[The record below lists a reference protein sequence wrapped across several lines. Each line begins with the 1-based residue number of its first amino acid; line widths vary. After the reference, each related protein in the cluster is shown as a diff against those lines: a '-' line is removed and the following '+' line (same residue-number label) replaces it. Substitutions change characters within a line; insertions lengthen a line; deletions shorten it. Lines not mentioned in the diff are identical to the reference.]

1 MPTVEFVV
9 FLGKILRI
17 MDYFRFFPLF
27 VFLMLLSG
35 CNSSE
40 EKSDSQKISAK
51 KKAAITA
58 TPRNISKEFKDYWY
72 SGTAEIT
79 SYSLMQERYGEI
91 REGTAVNIFVT
102 EDFLPDAQVKA
113 NNASEENI
121 SVMKLN
127 QMKNFNT
134 GIYPYSIMT
143 STFSPIATK
152 EHPLKITNSV
162 QEWCGQV
169 YMQLNT
175 RDDFEIESHSY
186 FQGEADQKLSLPKTY
201 LENELWNLIR
211 INPEELP
218 TGDVMIIPSFEYLRL
233 RHKEIKEHNAF
244 ASLKQGD
251 SITIYTLNYPD
262 LQRQL
267 MLFFSSTFPYEI
279 EKWEEVNA
287 ADQNDTLRLKT
298 TATKLKRIKGDYW
311 TKNRNENLNLRDSL
325 QLK

>member
-1 MPTVEFVV
+1 
-9 FLGKILRI
+9 
-17 MDYFRFFPLF
+17 
-27 VFLMLLSG
+27 MLLSG

-298 TATKLKRIKGDYW
+298 TATKLKRIKSDYW

>member
-1 MPTVEFVV
+1 
-9 FLGKILRI
+9 

-51 KKAAITA
+51 TKAAITA

-91 REGTAVNIFVT
+91 REGAAVNIFVT

-134 GIYPYSIMT
+134 GIYPYSILT

-169 YMQLNT
+169 YMQLNN
-175 RDDFEIESHSY
+175 RENFEIESHSY

-298 TATKLKRIKGDYW
+298 TATKLKRIKSDYW

>member
-1 MPTVEFVV
+1 MTLF
-9 FLGKILRI
+9 K
-17 MDYFRFFPLF
+17 FFPLF
-27 VFLMLLSG
+27 VFLLVLNS

-40 EKSDSQKISAK
+40 ERNETQKISTEK
-51 KKAAITA
+51 EESKAS
-58 TPRNISKEFKDYWY
+58 TPRTVSEEFKEYWY

-91 REGTAVNIFVT
+91 REGTAVNIFVS

-113 NNASEENI
+113 NSTAKENI
-121 SVMKLN
+121 SVLKLN
-127 QMKNFNT
+127 QMKNFIT

-143 STFSPIATK
+143 STFSPISEK
-152 EHPLKITNSV
+152 SHPIKITNSV

-169 YMQLNT
+169 YMQLNN
-175 RDDFEIESHSY
+175 REDFEIESHSY
-186 FQGEADQKLSLPKTY
+186 FQGEADQKLTLPKTW

-218 TGDVMIIPSFEYLRL
+218 TGDLMIIPSFEYLRL
-233 RHKEIKEHNAF
+233 RHKEIRDHNAF

-267 MLFFSSTFPYEI
+267 MLFFNSTFPYEI

-298 TATKLKRIKGDYW
+298 TATKLKRIKSAYW
-311 TKNRNENLNLRDSL
+311 SKNENKYLYLRDSL
-325 QLK
+325 QLN

>member
-1 MPTVEFVV
+1 MN
-9 FLGKILRI
+9 
-17 MDYFRFFPLF
+17 LF
-27 VFLMLLSG
+27 KLLSFLSFLIVFNS

-40 EKSDSQKISAK
+40 EKNGTPTLPK
-51 KKAAITA
+51 KKVTEKTA
-58 TPRNISKEFKDYWY
+58 EPRNLSEEFKDYWY
-72 SGTAEIT
+72 SGKAEIT
-79 SYSLMQERYGEI
+79 SYQLIQERYGEL
-91 REGTAVNIFVT
+91 REGTTVNIFVS

-113 NNASEENI
+113 NNSSENNL
-121 SVMKLN
+121 SVLKLN

-143 STFSPIATK
+143 STFSPISNTGHA
-152 EHPLKITNSV
+152 LKVSNSV

-169 YMQLNT
+169 YMQLNN
-175 RDDFEIESHSY
+175 RSDFEIESHSY
-186 FQGEADQKLSLPKTY
+186 FEGEADQNLTLPKTW

-218 TGDVMIIPSFEYLRL
+218 TGDVMVIPSFEYLRL
-233 RHKEIKEHNAF
+233 RHKEIKQHNAF

-267 MLFFSSTFPYEI
+267 MLFFHSSFPYEI

-287 ADQNDTLRLKT
+287 ADQNDTIRLKT
-298 TATKLKRIKGDYW
+298 TALKLKRMRTDYW
-311 TKNRNENLNLRDSL
+311 NKNRNEFAYLRDSL
-325 QLK
+325 GLK

>member
-1 MPTVEFVV
+1 MNFFKF
-9 FLGKILRI
+9 FLL
-17 MDYFRFFPLF
+17 FFI
-27 VFLMLLSG
+27 SIIITS
-35 CNSSE
+35 CNNSE
-40 EKSDSQKISAK
+40 EKKGGDNIQHK
-51 KKAAITA
+51 KEDLKTT
-58 TPRNISKEFKDYWY
+58 TPRNISKEFKEYWY

-91 REGTAVNIFVT
+91 REGSAVNIFVT

-113 NNASEENI
+113 NNVSEENI

-143 STFSPIATK
+143 STFSPISEK

-169 YMQLNT
+169 YMQLNN
-175 RDDFEIESHSY
+175 RAEFEIESHSY
-186 FQGEADQKLSLPKTY
+186 FQGEADQEIYLPKTY

-233 RHKEIKEHNAF
+233 RHKEIKGHNAF

-267 MLFFSSTFPYEI
+267 MLFFNSTFPYEI
-279 EKWEEVNA
+279 EKWEEINA

-298 TATKLKRIKGDYW
+298 TATKLKRIKSDYW
-311 TKNRNENLNLRDSL
+311 KKNANAHLNLRDSL

>member
-1 MPTVEFVV
+1 MN
-9 FLGKILRI
+9 
-17 MDYFRFFPLF
+17 LF
-27 VFLMLLSG
+27 KLLSFLSFLIVFNS

-40 EKSDSQKISAK
+40 EKNGTPTLPK
-51 KKAAITA
+51 KKVTEKTA
-58 TPRNISKEFKDYWY
+58 EPRNLSEEFKDYWY
-72 SGTAEIT
+72 SGKAEIT
-79 SYSLMQERYGEI
+79 SYQLIQERYGEL
-91 REGTAVNIFVT
+91 REGTTVNIFVS

-113 NNASEENI
+113 NNSSENNL
-121 SVMKLN
+121 SVLKLN

-143 STFSPIATK
+143 STFSPISNTGHA
-152 EHPLKITNSV
+152 LKVSNSV

-169 YMQLNT
+169 YMQLNN
-175 RDDFEIESHSY
+175 RSDFEIESHSY
-186 FQGEADQKLSLPKTY
+186 FEGEADQNLTLPKTW

-218 TGDVMIIPSFEYLRL
+218 TGDVMVIPSFEYLRL
-233 RHKEIKEHNAF
+233 RHKKIKQHNAF

-267 MLFFSSTFPYEI
+267 MLFFHSSFPYEI

-287 ADQNDTLRLKT
+287 ADQNDTIRLKT
-298 TATKLKRIKGDYW
+298 TALKLKRMRTDYW
-311 TKNRNENLNLRDSL
+311 NKNRNEFAYLRDSL
-325 QLK
+325 GLK

>member
-1 MPTVEFVV
+1 MNFFKLFPLLV
-9 FLGKILRI
+9 FLIAI
-17 MDYFRFFPLF
+17 NA
-27 VFLMLLSG
+27 

-40 EKSDSQKISAK
+40 EKNGPPQILTKKEEAKSAPQR
-51 KKAAITA
+51 TV
-58 TPRNISKEFKDYWY
+58 SKEFKAYWY
-72 SGTAEIT
+72 DGTAEIT
-79 SYSLMQERYGEI
+79 SYSLLQERYGEI

-113 NNASEENI
+113 NSASKENI
-121 SVMKLN
+121 SVLKLN

-143 STFSPIATK
+143 STFSPISEK

-169 YMQLNT
+169 YMQLNN
-175 RDDFEIESHSY
+175 RENFEIESHSY
-186 FQGEADQKLSLPKTY
+186 FQGEADQKHSMPKSW
-201 LENELWNLIR
+201 LENELWSLIR

-233 RHKEIKEHNAF
+233 RHKEIKEHSAF
-244 ASLKQGD
+244 ASLKQGY

-267 MLFFSSTFPYEI
+267 ILFFNSTFPYEI

-298 TATKLKRIKGDYW
+298 TATKLKRIKNDYW
-311 TKNRNENLNLRDSL
+311 TKNSNEHLNLRDSL
-325 QLK
+325 KLN

>member
-1 MPTVEFVV
+1 MDFFKIILLLIV
-9 FLGKILRI
+9 LGGLK
-17 MDYFRFFPLF
+17 
-27 VFLMLLSG
+27 S

-40 EKSDSQKISAK
+40 EKGSPQE
-51 KKAAITA
+51 
-58 TPRNISKEFKDYWY
+58 NISEREGTSISTLRNLTSEFKNYWFD
-72 SGTAEIT
+72 GTAEIT
-79 SYSLMQERYGEI
+79 SYSLLQERYGEI

-102 EDFLPDAQVKA
+102 EDFVPAVQVKA
-113 NNASEENI
+113 DNPSKENI
-121 SVMKLN
+121 MVLKLN

-143 STFSPIATK
+143 STFNPLLERAR
-152 EHPLKITNSV
+152 PLKVTNSV

-169 YMQLNT
+169 YMQLNN
-175 RDDFEIESHSY
+175 RGEFEIESHSY
-186 FQGEADQKLSLPKTY
+186 FEGEADKHFTLPITY

-218 TGDVMIIPSFEYLRL
+218 TGDVMIVPSFEFLRF
-233 RHKEIKEHNAF
+233 RHREIKGHKAF

-279 EKWEEVNA
+279 EKWEEINA

-298 TATKLKRIKGDYW
+298 TATKLKRIKTDYW
-311 TKNRNENLNLRDSL
+311 SKNGNEHLNLRDSL

>member
-1 MPTVEFVV
+1 MKGFKLFAV
-9 FLGKILRI
+9 FIFLI
-17 MDYFRFFPLF
+17 M
-27 VFLMLLSG
+27 LMG

-40 EKSDSQKISAK
+40 EKKSILNISTKKEDAK
-51 KKAAITA
+51 TE

-72 SGTAEIT
+72 NGTAEIT

-91 REGTAVNIFVT
+91 REGTAVNIFVS
-102 EDFLPDAQVKA
+102 EDFIPDAQVKA
-113 NNASEENI
+113 NSTSEQNI
-121 SVMKLN
+121 SVLKLN

-143 STFSPIATK
+143 STFSPISEK
-152 EHPLKITNSV
+152 DHPLKITNSV

-169 YMQLNT
+169 YMQLNN

-186 FQGEADQKLSLPKTY
+186 FEGEADQKLSLPKTY

-218 TGDVMIIPSFEYLRL
+218 TGDVMIIPSFEYLQL
-233 RHKEIKEHNAF
+233 RHKEIKEYNAF

-267 MLFFSSTFPYEI
+267 MIFFHSNFPYEI

-287 ADQNDTLRLKT
+287 ANHNDTLRLKT
-298 TATKLKRIKGDYW
+298 TATKLKRIKSDYW
-311 TKNRNENLNLRDSL
+311 TKNGNEHLNLRDSL

>member
-1 MPTVEFVV
+1 
-9 FLGKILRI
+9 

-113 NNASEENI
+113 NNVSEENI

-169 YMQLNT
+169 YMQLNN
-175 RDDFEIESHSY
+175 RENFEIESHSY

-298 TATKLKRIKGDYW
+298 TATKLKRIKSDYW

>member
-1 MPTVEFVV
+1 MN
-9 FLGKILRI
+9 FLK
-17 MDYFRFFPLF
+17 FCTLF
-27 VFLMLLSG
+27 VFLTVLNS

-40 EKSDSQKISAK
+40 KKSDPQKISAK
-51 KKAAITA
+51 KETSKNVTL
-58 TPRNISKEFKDYWY
+58 RNNSKEFKEYWY

-79 SYSLMQERYGEI
+79 SYNLMQERYGEV

-113 NNASEENI
+113 NSASEENV

-127 QMKNFNT
+127 QMKSFNT

-143 STFSPIATK
+143 STFSPIAEK

-169 YMQLNT
+169 YMQLNN
-175 RDDFEIESHSY
+175 RGDFEIESHSY

-218 TGDVMIIPSFEYLRL
+218 TGDVMVIPSFEYLRL
-233 RHKEIKEHNAF
+233 RHKEIKEHSAF

-298 TATKLKRIKGDYW
+298 TATKLKRIKNDYW
-311 TKNRNENLNLRDSL
+311 TKNKNENLNLRDSL

>member
-17 MDYFRFFPLF
+17 MDYFRFFPLL

-169 YMQLNT
+169 YMQLNN
-175 RDDFEIESHSY
+175 RENFEIESHSY

-233 RHKEIKEHNAF
+233 RHKEIREHNAF

-298 TATKLKRIKGDYW
+298 TATKLKRIRSDYW

>member
-1 MPTVEFVV
+1 MN
-9 FLGKILRI
+9 
-17 MDYFRFFPLF
+17 LF
-27 VFLMLLSG
+27 KLLSFLSFLIVFNS

-40 EKSDSQKISAK
+40 EKNGTPTLPK
-51 KKAAITA
+51 KKVTEKTA
-58 TPRNISKEFKDYWY
+58 EPRNLSEEFKDYWY
-72 SGTAEIT
+72 SGKAEIT
-79 SYSLMQERYGEI
+79 SYQLIQERYGEL
-91 REGTAVNIFVT
+91 REGTTVNIFVS

-113 NNASEENI
+113 NNSSENNL
-121 SVMKLN
+121 SVLKLN

-143 STFSPIATK
+143 STFSPISNTGHA
-152 EHPLKITNSV
+152 LKVSNSV

-169 YMQLNT
+169 YMQLNN
-175 RDDFEIESHSY
+175 RSDFEIESHSY
-186 FQGEADQKLSLPKTY
+186 FEGEADQNLTLPKTW

-218 TGDVMIIPSFEYLRL
+218 TGDVMVIPSFEYLRL
-233 RHKEIKEHNAF
+233 RHKKIKQHNAF

-267 MLFFSSTFPYEI
+267 MLFFHSSFPYEI

-287 ADQNDTLRLKT
+287 ADQNDTIRLKT
-298 TATKLKRIKGDYW
+298 TALKLKRMRTDYW
-311 TKNRNENLNLRDSL
+311 NKNQNEFAYLRDSL
-325 QLK
+325 GLK

>member
-1 MPTVEFVV
+1 
-9 FLGKILRI
+9 

-169 YMQLNT
+169 YMQLNN
-175 RDDFEIESHSY
+175 RENFEIESHSY

-233 RHKEIKEHNAF
+233 RHKEIREHNAF

-298 TATKLKRIKGDYW
+298 TATKLKRMKSDYW

>member
-1 MPTVEFVV
+1 
-9 FLGKILRI
+9 

-40 EKSDSQKISAK
+40 EKSDSQKISGK
-51 KKAAITA
+51 KKAAITV
-58 TPRNISKEFKDYWY
+58 TPRNISKEFKEYWY

-169 YMQLNT
+169 YMQLNN
-175 RDDFEIESHSY
+175 RENFEIESHSY

-298 TATKLKRIKGDYW
+298 TATKLKRMKSDYW

>member
-1 MPTVEFVV
+1 
-9 FLGKILRI
+9 
-17 MDYFRFFPLF
+17 MDFFKPI
-27 VFLMLLSG
+27 VFLMIAAVLTG

-40 EKSDSQKISAK
+40 EKKDLRGTVSQKNSSK
-51 KKAAITA
+51 NL
-58 TPRNISKEFKDYWY
+58 PSRNISEEFKAYWY
-72 SGTAEIT
+72 GGTAEIT
-79 SYSLMQERYGEI
+79 SYRLSQERYGEI

-102 EDFLPDAQVKA
+102 EDFLPDSQVKA
-113 NNASEENI
+113 NHAGPETI
-121 SVMKLN
+121 SVLKLN

-134 GIYPYSIMT
+134 GIYPYSIMS
-143 STFSPIATK
+143 STFSPIAK
-152 EHPLKITNSV
+152 KDHPLKVTNSV

-169 YMQLNT
+169 YMQLNN
-175 RDDFEIESHSY
+175 REKFEIESHSY
-186 FQGEADQKLSLPKTY
+186 FEGEADQKLSLPKTY

-218 TGDVMIIPSFEYLRL
+218 TGDIMIVPSFEYLRL

-251 SITIYTLNYPD
+251 SITIYTLNYPG

-267 MLFFSSTFPYEI
+267 MLFFHSTFPYEI

-298 TATKLKRIKGDYW
+298 TAVKLERLKSDYW
-311 TKNRNENLNLRDSL
+311 TKNKNENLNLRDSL